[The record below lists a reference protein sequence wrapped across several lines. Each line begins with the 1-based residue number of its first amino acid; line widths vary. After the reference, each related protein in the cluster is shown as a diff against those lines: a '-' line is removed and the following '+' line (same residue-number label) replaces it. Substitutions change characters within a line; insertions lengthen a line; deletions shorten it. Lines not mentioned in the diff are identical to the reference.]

1 MISKNKSI
9 NKKQLEYMAFINRE
23 NEYRHHT
30 YDEEMLQYEYLK
42 EGKIKAIEESIKM
55 FSSSTVGVLSD
66 NPINNIKYLFVA
78 SITLATRFAIEGG
91 MEPETAYNASDLFI
105 QKIDKCKSTNEVKDI
120 HTEMFTFFTKHMN
133 ELQKKNIYSKPIVL
147 CMDYVYYHLNEVI
160 NVTKLAEYV
169 DLNPSYLSTLFKK
182 EVGITITNYIIKKR
196 IEAAKNMLKFSN
208 YSYSDISSY
217 LSFSSQSYFIR
228 VFKNETGL
236 TPKEYRHK
244 YYRISFD

>member
-1 MISKNKSI
+1 MNTKNKSI

-42 EGKIKAIEESIKM
+42 EGKMQAIEESIKM
-55 FSSSTVGVLSD
+55 FSSSTVGILSD
-66 NPINNIKYLFVA
+66 NPINHIKYLFVA
-78 SITLATRFAIEGG
+78 STTLATRFAIEGG
-91 MEPETAYNASDLFI
+91 MEPETSYNASDLFI
-105 QKIDKCKSTNEVKDI
+105 RKIDKCKSVKEIKSI

-147 CMDYVYYHLNEVI
+147 CMDYIYYHLNEVI
-160 NVTKLAEYV
+160 TVSKLAEHV
-169 DLNPSYLSTLFKK
+169 NLNPNYLSTLFKK
-182 EVGITITNYIIKKR
+182 EVGLSITDYVIKKR
-196 IEAAKNMLKFSN
+196 VEAAKNMLKFSD
-208 YSYSDISSY
+208 YSYSEISSY

-228 VFKNETGL
+228 VFKNETGF
-236 TPKEYRHK
+236 TPKEYRRK